1 MRKASTAATQ
11 TLFAR
16 GWASSIDGKA
26 DCVSR
31 EKGLAGRI
39 SGRGWDSTTGNL
51 APQVRQ
57 NPELSSD
64 VVPQR
69 LQKAIW
75 RFRLHSRS
83 LAWTAGDR
91 KRRHDTES
99 VVESELQRA
108 RHGLL
113 FRITGRSDPLDRH
126 FYFTIALLLAAI
138 VIQGLCETVAFTG
151 SRGSCVHLNWMGYG
165 HIESCARYA

>member
-1 MRKASTAATQ
+1 MRMASIAATQ

-99 VVESELQRA
+99 VVKSELQRA

-126 FYFTIALLLAAI
+126 FYFTIALLLGDCDTGPLRDGGLYRFAWI
-138 VIQGLCETVAFTG
+138 VCPFKLDGIWP
-151 SRGSCVHLNWMGYG
+151 H
-165 HIESCARYA
+165 

>member
-1 MRKASTAATQ
+1 MRKASIAATQ

-16 GWASSIDGKA
+16 GWARSMDGKA
-26 DCVSR
+26 DCGADEERCVC
-31 EKGLAGRI
+31 GVAMG
-39 SGRGWDSTTGNL
+39 GWVGTIGNR

-126 FYFTIALLLAAI
+126 FYFTIALLLGDCDTGPLRDGGLYRFAWI
-138 VIQGLCETVAFTG
+138 VCPFKLE
-151 SRGSCVHLNWMGYG
+151 GYG